1 MGMGMVDRQ
10 LRYLKVNQQ
19 LADFTGI
26 RVEDYCGKT
35 IREIMPQ
42 MAYLLE
48 PIYEQVFATGK
59 PILNFEVRGE
69 TESRPGEIRDWLTFV
84 LPSSLMGRVQCPGRL
99 APW

>member
-42 MAYLLE
+42 MA
-48 PIYEQVFATGK
+48 
-59 PILNFEVRGE
+59 
-69 TESRPGEIRDWLTFV
+69 
-84 LPSSLMGRVQCPGRL
+84 
-99 APW
+99 